1 MNIYYA
7 QNVIILIKNKIIK
20 KMILNAINAIII
32 FVPNVYK
39 IIIKELVKIILIK
52 LLKNLQINKKLNIV
66 HNANLF
72 VGKSKV
78 VITLLVLFVNISGVG
93 YVENNILAN
102 IMNYTI

>member
-1 MNIYYA
+1 VNIYYA

-39 IIIKELVKIILIK
+39 IITKELVKIILIK

-72 VGKSKV
+72 AGKSKV